1 MKNLIQRYSRAISSV
16 KTDYYSSLIKG
27 EDYTK
32 LRPKYPSH
40 FLTDPLHDLKHKG
53 KYLDVA
59 TGNGQVMF
67 DSSRKSLELTS
78 KSKLSEHSNV
88 KLEVCDFMEWETQEK
103 LDYIT
108 VG

>member
-1 MKNLIQRYSRAISSV
+1 MKNLIQLSSKVISSI

-40 FLTDPLHDLKHKG
+40 FLTDPLHYLKHKG

-59 TGNGQVMF
+59 TGNGQIMF
-67 DSSRKSLELTS
+67 EIASEFKEVLGIDKS
-78 KSKLSEHSNV
+78 
-88 KLEVCDFMEWETQEK
+88 
-103 LDYIT
+103 
-108 VG
+108 

>member
-67 DSSRKSLELTS
+67 EIASQFK
-78 KSKLSEHSNV
+78 
-88 KLEVCDFMEWETQEK
+88 EVLGVDN
-103 LDYIT
+103 
-108 VG
+108 